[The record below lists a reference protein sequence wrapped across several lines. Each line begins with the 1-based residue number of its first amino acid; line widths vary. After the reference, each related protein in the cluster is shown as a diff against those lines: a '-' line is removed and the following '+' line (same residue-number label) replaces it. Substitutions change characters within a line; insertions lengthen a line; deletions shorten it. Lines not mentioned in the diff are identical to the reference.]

1 MLGYQNICEYR
12 YKYEVLTPLQIP
24 QYFDISSYKTNVLK
38 IIKKKKY
45 VRQTSTNATIKITR

>member
-38 IIKKKKY
+38 IIKKKK
-45 VRQTSTNATIKITR
+45 VCETNVNKCDN